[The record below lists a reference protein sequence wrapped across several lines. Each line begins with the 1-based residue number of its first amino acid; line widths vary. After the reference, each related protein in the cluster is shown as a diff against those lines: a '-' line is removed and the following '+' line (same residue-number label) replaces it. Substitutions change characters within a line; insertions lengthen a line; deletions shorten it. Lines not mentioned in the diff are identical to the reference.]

1 MTLATPESAR
11 EQFMAAMSTIAH
23 FWGFPKAMGAIYG
36 AIYLSPEPLSL
47 DELVEHAGVSKG
59 AVSTHVRSLER
70 LQMVHRSVRLG
81 DRKDYYTCESNLWAV
96 VRNVLRQR
104 RENEFDRALGAVQEC
119 LTQLRKSRSTGD
131 LHARHAFY
139 ATRIEAMHS
148 FFATLDGVVA
158 TILMLDDLRVSKV
171 KKLLRPR
178 ERRRRKD

>member
-1 MTLATPESAR
+1 MPDASLDSAR
-11 EQFMAAMSTIAH
+11 EQFMAAMSGIAH

-47 DELVEHAGVSKG
+47 DELVEQAGVSKG

-81 DRKDYYTCESNLWAV
+81 DRKDYYACESNLWTV

-104 RENEFDRALGAVQEC
+104 RENEFDRALGAVQES
-119 LTQLRKSRSTGD
+119 LTQLRKSRSTRELRD
-131 LHARHAFY
+131 RHAFY

-158 TILMLDDLRVSKV
+158 TILMLDELRVSTV

-178 ERRRRKD
+178 KPPRPRE